1 MGHEGGKEYFWLVER
16 ALKPYFWLSK
26 DERDEVIAEAVYAA
40 YVVPY
45 PLSYALAIWSVRRA
59 ISMHVV
65 TRPRYPHIPLHLV
78 RDKTWHVDPIEIR
91 ESNLIDLSKY
101 RQRKHAIKLTSMA
114 S

>member
-1 MGHEGGKEYFWLVER
+1 
-16 ALKPYFWLSK
+16 
-26 DERDEVIAEAVYAA
+26 
-40 YVVPY
+40 
-45 PLSYALAIWSVRRA
+45 
-59 ISMHVV
+59 MHVV